1 MTKQWP
7 QDPGRKSVW
16 AYAYRIDPPRTPN
29 RLGPVEAILEREQ
42 KNAGA
47 GSRTWQG
54 RLVSEEHITHV
65 LVVSDSPTQDLEV
78 NRRLEAAFRAM
89 DLGFTLTAPLPVAD
103 EPLPPPGDT

>member
-1 MTKQWP
+1 MTKQRP
-7 QDPGRKSVW
+7 NDPGRKSVW
-16 AYAYRIDPPRTPN
+16 AYAYRIEPPRTPN
-29 RLGPVEAILEREQ
+29 RLGPVAAILEREQ

-54 RLVSEEHITHV
+54 RLVSEEHVTHI
-65 LVVSDSPTQDLEV
+65 LVVSDSPAQDLEV

-103 EPLPPPGDT
+103 EPLPPPRHA